1 MSAKSLSERSKE
13 PSGIPVYWPLVF
25 MSPRNGIRHATA
37 GDCGEV
43 GVTADSVK
51 KRLFVASVTM
61 PTLLLAAG
69 PHEASLRILQ
79 KVVFREGRM
88 WDVKGPTWHWAG
100 FAVGVL

>member
-1 MSAKSLSERSKE
+1 
-13 PSGIPVYWPLVF
+13 
-25 MSPRNGIRHATA
+25 
-37 GDCGEV
+37 
-43 GVTADSVK
+43 
-51 KRLFVASVTM
+51 VASVTM

-100 FAVGVL
+100 LAVGVL